1 MILGGPARGDS
12 NRARKLHL
20 RELNKLHH
28 EIKELEGMDTRPVL
42 VLGPGD
48 ETCIQQPH
56 NDALVITAMVAN
68 CDIARILVDTGSS
81 ADVIYLD
88 CFRQLNLSLEVRPVD
103 PCLVRFFGETLQ
115 AWGEV
120 TMPISLGCHPARMTK
135 GIDFLILDSLPVIT

>member
-1 MILGGPARGDS
+1 MILCGPAGGDS

-103 PCLVRFFGETLQ
+103 PCLVRFFWRNF
-115 AWGEV
+115 A
-120 TMPISLGCHPARMTK
+120 SLGRGHHAY
-135 GIDFLILDSLPVIT
+135 LIGLSPGADDERYRLPYFRLPYQL